1 MAIFISSEI
10 HQGDDLFSVQS
21 RGKQCAFMSLSAVL
35 TAQNIPLIDWSKTTL
50 NNVLLQGDKMYLQA
64 LDNGFVVLEPGV
76 EFLSVDNLPKVVSVT
91 SCTNMFSYEI
101 CDSLIN
107 TSINIPP
114 VEHAKTTTTPV
125 DPFDAEN
132 NVKLSMVVGQNNKS
146 LPMVVQQNNNSL
158 PVVVRQH
165 NNSPPVVVG
174 QNSNSLPVVVR
185 QNNNSLPVVVRQNNN
200 SPPVVVGQ
208 NSNSLP
214 VVVRQNNNSLPV
226 VVEPV
231 EAQNI
236 IDLPIVVEPFEAQNN
251 IDLPIVVE
259 PIEAQNNIELPIVV
273 EPFEAK
279 SITHLPIV
287 AKSNTD
293 LAIELE
299 HNSVVPNEANNE
311 NQIWFINYGNELQG
325 LVITNRE
332 IESHY
337 YDIHTALLNV
347 FSNYSCT
354 ILILEGYMMALMKQ
368 TDFFYLFDSHARD
381 SSGMPDPNGTAV
393 VMKFVNILELEQYL
407 YSLSMTL
414 HANLFE
420 IVPVQ
425 LNICKASEQKSK
437 CVKDRENV
445 QKKRLLVENEGD
457 KHARLKN
464 SSEYKKR
471 KQSEETDSQ
480 QKIRL
485 QKLCE
490 SIKQK
495 RSEET
500 DSEWQI
506 RLQKMSESIKQ
517 KRSEET
523 DSERQIRLQKMSES
537 IKQKRSEETDSERQI
552 RLQKMSESIKQI
564 HSEETDSELQI
575 RLQKMSE
582 SIKQKRSEETDSE
595 WQIRLQKIS
604 QSIRN
609 VQRKLT
615 VKNKLDF
622 KRIVSL

>member
-1 MAIFISSEI
+1 MALFLSSEI

-76 EFLSVDNLPKVVSVT
+76 EFLSVDNLPKVVSV
-91 SCTNMFSYEI
+91 SCCTNMFSYEI
-101 CDSLIN
+101 CDSVID
-107 TSINIPP
+107 TSIIPP
-114 VEHAKTTTTPV
+114 VLHANSTPTHV
-125 DPFDAEN
+125 DSFDAQN
-132 NVKLSMVVGQNNKS
+132 NVE
-146 LPMVVQQNNNSL
+146 LPMVEGQNSNSLPVVVRQNNNSL
-158 PVVVRQH
+158 PVVVRQNNNSLPVVVRRN

-174 QNSNSLPVVVR
+174 QNSNSLSVVVR

-226 VVEPV
+226 VVEPI

-236 IDLPIVVEPFEAQNN
+236 IQLPIVVEP
-251 IDLPIVVE
+251 V
-259 PIEAQNNIELPIVV
+259 EAQNNIELPIVV
-273 EPFEAK
+273 EPVEAK
-279 SITHLPIV
+279 SITDLPIV

-293 LAIELE
+293 LSIGVE
-299 HNSVVPNEANNE
+299 HNSVVTNEENNK
-311 NQIWFINYGNELQG
+311 NQIWFINYGKELQG

-354 ILILEGYMMALMKQ
+354 ILILEGYMMALIKQ

-407 YSLSMTL
+407 YSVSMTL

-420 IVPVQ
+420 FVPVQ
-425 LNICKASEQKSK
+425 LNICKASEKKSYK
-437 CVKDRENV
+437 CVKDREYV
-445 QKKRLLVENEGD
+445 LKKRLLIENEGD
-457 KHARLKN
+457 KQARLKKA
-464 SSEYKKR
+464 SEYKKR
-471 KQSEETDSQ
+471 KQSEETDS
-480 QKIRL
+480 
-485 QKLCE
+485 
-490 SIKQK
+490 
-495 RSEET
+495 
-500 DSEWQI
+500 
-506 RLQKMSESIKQ
+506 
-517 KRSEET
+517 
-523 DSERQIRLQKMSES
+523 ERQIRLQK
-537 IKQKRSEETDSERQI
+537 
-552 RLQKMSESIKQI
+552 L
-564 HSEETDSELQI
+564 
-575 RLQKMSE
+575 SE

-604 QSIRN
+604 ESIKQKRSEETDSERQIRLQKLSESIKQKRSEETDSEKQIRLQKDCESKKTKRSEETDPN
-609 VQRKLT
+609 RQIRLQKDSESKKRKRSESGQRKLT
-615 VKNKLDF
+615 PADK
-622 KRIVSL
+622 